1 MRQFSMRPAWRRI
14 HRQRLGRRRMEGIR
28 FDVRAEKQMEMR
40 EISSGSMVLD
50 GGGRLV
56 LRPDGGGRL
65 VLRPDGGGTLVLR
78 PDGGGTLVLRRGLH
92 CASTFITACT
102 VWSGRHSLLAERFFI
117 ELKAHAV
124 GVMELLRRNRIR
136 PDSSSTIPFPI
147 LSW

>member
-1 MRQFSMRPAWRRI
+1 
-14 HRQRLGRRRMEGIR
+14 MEGIR

-50 GGGRLV
+50 GGGR
-56 LRPDGGGRL
+56 
-65 VLRPDGGGTLVLR
+65 LVLR